1 MTSIIARASES
12 QHWYDQSGRPMY
24 TVKAKDGTDRPTT
37 LRDARK
43 HGFLPSVTTIMSVMA
58 KPGLESW
65 KMNQMMMAALTLPR
79 ADGEPEDQ
87 FIGRIQ
93 KDAKE
98 QAKQAAE
105 RGTAIHES
113 LEKFY
118 GGIMT
123 ATHAEH
129 QVGVDQ
135 AVVAHFGSPEWH
147 TETAFASKYG
157 YGGKIDLYSK
167 DGDGIVV
174 DFKTKEF
181 TKGEDIVLYD
191 ELPMQLV
198 AYAKGLKIPN
208 ARCANVFVSV
218 TQPGLV
224 HIKEWSREELDR
236 AWKMFDAL
244 LVFWYAKTG
253 LDKEQI

>member
-1 MTSIIARASES
+1 MTAIIARASES
-12 QHWYDQSGRPMY
+12 QHWYDKSGRPMY

-43 HGFLPSVTTIMSVMA
+43 HGYLPSVTTIMGVMA

-87 FIGRIQ
+87 FISRIQ
-93 KDAKE
+93 KDSKE

-118 GGIMT
+118 EGVMT
-123 ATHAEH
+123 STHAEH
-129 QVGVDQ
+129 QAGVDK
-135 AVVAHFGSPEWH
+135 AVREAFGDPEWH
-147 TETAFASKYG
+147 TETAFAAKYG

-167 DGDGIVV
+167 DGDGIVL

-181 TKGEDIVLYD
+181 TNGADIALYD

-198 AYAKGLKIPN
+198 AYAMGLDIPH

-224 HIKEWSREELDR
+224 YVKEWTKEELNR
-236 AWKMFDAL
+236 AWRMFDAL

-253 LDKEQI
+253 LDK

>member
-1 MTSIIARASES
+1 MTTIIARASES
-12 QHWYDQSGRPMY
+12 QHWYDQNGKPMY
-24 TVKAKDGTDRPTT
+24 TVKAKDGSDRPTT

-43 HGFLPSVTTIMSVMA
+43 HNYVPSVTTIMGVMA

-79 ADGEPEDQ
+79 AEGEPEDQ
-87 FIGRIQ
+87 FIARIQ
-93 KDAKE
+93 RDSKE
-98 QAKQAAE
+98 QAKMAAE

-118 GGIMT
+118 GGVMT
-123 ATHAEH
+123 STHAEH
-129 QVGVDQ
+129 QVGVDN
-135 AVVAHFGSPEWH
+135 AVREVFGSPWWH
-147 TETAFASKYG
+147 TETAFASKLG
-157 YGGKIDLYSK
+157 YGGKLDLYSK

-181 TKGEDIVLYD
+181 EHFSDIAMYD

-198 AYAKGLKIPN
+198 AYAKGLEIPN

-224 HIKEWSREELDR
+224 YVKEWTREELDR
-236 AWKMFDAL
+236 AWKMFEAL
-244 LVFWYAKTG
+244 LTFWYAKTG
-253 LDKEQI
+253 LER

>member
-1 MTSIIARASES
+1 
-12 QHWYDQSGRPMY
+12 MY

-43 HGFLPSVTTIMSVMA
+43 HGFLPSVTTILGMMA
-58 KPGLESW
+58 KPGLEAW

-87 FIGRIQ
+87 FIARIQ
-93 KDAKE
+93 KDSKE

-118 GGIMT
+118 SGVMT
-123 ATHAEH
+123 SEHAKH

-135 AVVAHFGSPEWH
+135 AIKEAFGSPQWH
-147 TETAFASKYG
+147 TETSFATKYG
-157 YGGKIDLYSK
+157 YGGKLDLYSK
-167 DGDGIVV
+167 DGEGFVL

-181 TKGEDIVLYD
+181 KDGGDIVLYD

-198 AYAKGLKIPN
+198 AYARGLEIPN

-224 HIKEWSREELDR
+224 WVNEWSREELDR

-244 LVFWYAKTG
+244 LIFWYAKTG
-253 LDKEQI
+253 LNKE